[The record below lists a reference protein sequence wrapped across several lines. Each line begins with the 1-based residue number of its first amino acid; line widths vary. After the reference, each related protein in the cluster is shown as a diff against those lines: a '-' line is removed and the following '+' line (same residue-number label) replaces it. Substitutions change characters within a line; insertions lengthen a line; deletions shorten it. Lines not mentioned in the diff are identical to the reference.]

1 MSSRGNLQTAVAQ
14 ELPGWLALC
23 FDKIP
28 SGCGH
33 TSMGETAPGTGPCLQ
48 RSCLFPRVQT
58 LPWLP
63 VLLKLLWSPSLSPVW
78 VRSRRSQAEQ
88 ARQEP

>member
-1 MSSRGNLQTAVAQ
+1 MSSRGNLQMAAAQ

-33 TSMGETAPGTGPCLQ
+33 TSVRETAPGTGPCLQ
-48 RSCLFPRVQT
+48 RSCLFPRVHA
-58 LPWLP
+58 LPWLL
-63 VLLKLLWSPSLSPVW
+63 VLLKLLQSPLSPVW
-78 VRSRRSQAEQ
+78 MRSWRSQVEQ